1 MQQLHSD
8 SFTVYFQLGQSHK
21 TKEDVSG
28 LSFNSQQGQ
37 ALFQWQTLQS
47 NQSNFFTS
55 IGDVGMVI
63 CFLKGFNLRNPFFFL
78 VKLHLKFCCFFFLTF
93 RMWVS

>member
-63 CFLKGFNLRNPFFFL
+63 CFLKGFNLRNPFFFFGQIASEVLL
-78 VKLHLKFCCFFFLTF
+78 VFFFFNL
-93 RMWVS
+93 